1 MKPVISTAPWLLALL
16 VWLGAA
22 CQTPAG
28 QPAASSQRFFADSS
42 FWNQPIGPDPVLAPQ
57 SAAWIDL
64 LAQDPS
70 CENIGINVE
79 AYTIPIYVVD
89 STTPTAIVR
98 ESAELKQTHQDF
110 PGSQVFHQHPD
121 FRGQPVPMPARLAPS
136 PGTDAHVAMVDYARG
151 LAWDMWY
158 VFEDSSGTWRSHT
171 GMHYDLYG
179 SGVFDPAAFPVEVGT
194 SIHGHG
200 PGRAAGVPIIA
211 GAIMHHEVL
220 AGKIEHKLAGAL
232 RYVAYQQFAYPPAIW
247 TDGNYEGGI
256 PEGAVIQLDPGLD
269 LDAFDLTEA
278 EKAVARALQVYGMVI
293 VDFARGSTLYAEG
306 LWYDDTRS
314 WQGLLRGWSEPGG
327 IKSIPVQHYR
337 VLDPSDR
344 LRSGGDRK
352 KAFFQESFDMPRAC
366 E

>member
-1 MKPVISTAPWLLALL
+1 MSIWLLILFL
-16 VWLGAA
+16 MA
-22 CQTPAG
+22 CQP
-28 QPAASSQRFFADSS
+28 PAASTSDQPRRFFASNS
-42 FWNQPIGPDPVLAPQ
+42 FWNQPIGPDPALAPQ
-57 SAAWIDL
+57 SGAWIDL

-70 CENIGINVE
+70 CEHIGINVE
-79 AYTIPIYVVD
+79 SYTIPIYVVD
-89 STTPTAIVR
+89 SLTPTAIIR
-98 ESAELKQTHQDF
+98 ESAELKRAHQDF
-110 PGSQVFHQHPD
+110 PGSQVFHQGPR
-121 FRGQPVPMPARLAPS
+121 FRGQPVPIPARLAPS

-158 VFEDSSGTWRSHT
+158 VFQDSSGQWCSHT
-171 GMHYDLYG
+171 GMQYDLYG

-232 RYVAYQQFAYPPAIW
+232 RYVAYQEFAYPPAVW

-256 PEGAVIQLDPGLD
+256 PEGAIIQLDPELD
-269 LDAFDLTEA
+269 LGAFDLTEA
-278 EKAVARALQVYGMVI
+278 EQVVARALQEYGMVI

-306 LWYDDTRS
+306 LWYDASRS
-314 WQGLLRGWSEPGG
+314 WQGLLRGWAEPGG
-327 IKSIPVQHYR
+327 IKSIPVQYYR
-337 VLDPSDR
+337 VLDPGDR

-352 KAFFQESFDMPRAC
+352 KAFFLESFEMPRNC
-366 E
+366 D